1 MNLEKSPVL
10 VVGGSLV
17 GLSTAL
23 FLSFHGVPVVLV
35 EPHLA
40 SHPHPRAV
48 GFTTRTLEVLHLVGI
63 ALPAIPAGFS
73 LRRARIESLEGK
85 WFEDAGW
92 TPKPQPKGEYSPF
105 LGAGIPQDQLEP
117 MLCEGARRRG
127 ADLRLG
133 TSLVRFEQDADGVTA
148 WLQPKD
154 GPEHQ
159 LRASYMVACDGN
171 RSIVREQLGIPR
183 RGPGHL
189 QTLRSVL
196 FRAPLDAYL
205 EKKVHQFEIDQPEL
219 QAFLTTYNDGRW
231 VLMFKDDIERDEAR
245 MIADIKKAI
254 GKDVP
259 VEIITTGRWELTA
272 LVAERFAERRVFLAG
287 DAAHTLPPTRGG
299 YGANTGI
306 ADAHNLAWKIAAVQR
321 GEVTGTAAD
330 KLLASYDL
338 ERRPAAWTR
347 LEQTFA
353 RPDYAKHA
361 RGFADGVEI
370 LDEVA
375 IELGQLYRNVAAE
388 SEADAGGSGA
398 GTAGAGL
405 PEAARPEVWKGQRGT
420 RAPHV
425 WMSVEGGAAA
435 DGAERVSTLDWF
447 GRGWV
452 LVTAGDAN
460 GAWVADAGVHIVRA
474 PEAVCDAFGLAPGGA
489 SLVRPDGVIQWR
501 KPAPDAVVT
510 TRG

>member
-1 MNLEKSPVL
+1 MIAEKAPVL

-23 FLSFHGVPVVLV
+23 FLSFHGVKVVLV

-48 GFTTRTLEVLHLVGI
+48 GFTTRTLEILHLAGI
-63 ALPAIPAGFS
+63 ELPATPSGFS
-73 LRRARIESLEGK
+73 LRRARVESLEGQ

-92 TPKPQPKGEYSPF
+92 TPKPQPKGEWSPF

-117 MLCEGARRRG
+117 RLRDGARRRG

-133 TSLVRFEQDADGVTA
+133 TELVRFEQDDGGVTG
-148 WLQPKD
+148 WLKEN
-154 GPEHQ
+154 GGREYE
-159 LRASYMVACDGN
+159 LRAAYLVACDGN
-171 RSIVREQLGIPR
+171 GSAVREALGILR
-183 RGPGHL
+183 KGPGAL

-196 FRAPLDAYL
+196 FRAPIDHYL
-205 EKKVHQFEIDQPEL
+205 EKKVHQFEIDQPDL

-231 VLMFKDDIERDEAR
+231 VLMFKDDAERTEAQ
-245 MIADIKKAI
+245 MTADIKKAI

-259 VEIITTGRWELTA
+259 VEIITTGRWDLTA
-272 LVAERFAERRVFLAG
+272 LIATQFSKGRVFLAG

-306 ADAHNLAWKIAAVQR
+306 HDAHNLSWKIAAVLR
-321 GEVTGTAAD
+321 GEIGPD
-330 KLLASYDL
+330 LLDTYDV

-353 RPDYAKHA
+353 RPDYARHA
-361 RGFADGVEI
+361 RGVADGVAI

-375 IELGQLYRNVAAE
+375 IELGQLYRNLAND
-388 SEADAGGSGA
+388 EA
-398 GTAGAGL
+398 L
-405 PEAARPEVWKGQRGT
+405 PEAARPDEWKGQPGT
-420 RAPHV
+420 RAPHLWLPDPV
-425 WMSVEGGAAA
+425 DA
-435 DGAERVSTLDWF
+435 DERVSTLDWF

-452 LVTAGDAN
+452 LVTAGGN
-460 GAWVADAGVHIVRA
+460 WVADAGIHIVRA
-474 PEAVCDAFGLAPGGA
+474 PENVREAFGLAANGA
-489 SLVRPDGVIQWR
+489 SLVRPDGVIAWR
-501 KPAPDAVVT
+501 KTAPDGIVT
-510 TRG
+510 FRG

>member
-1 MNLEKSPVL
+1 MTPEKAPVL

-48 GFTTRTLEVLHLVGI
+48 GFTTRTLEILHLVGI
-63 ALPAIPAGFS
+63 ELPPMPAGFS
-73 LRRARIESLEGK
+73 LRRARVESLEGK
-85 WFEDAGW
+85 WFDDVGW
-92 TPKPQPKGEYSPF
+92 TPKPQPEGEWSPF

-117 MLCEGARRRG
+117 KLRDAARARG

-133 TSLVRFEQDADGVTA
+133 TELVRFEQDAEGVTA
-148 WLQPKD
+148 WLKEQD
-154 GPEHQ
+154 GREYQ
-159 LRASYMVACDGN
+159 LRAAYLVACDGN
-171 RSIVREQLGIPR
+171 RSAVREALGIPR
-183 RGPGHL
+183 KGPGAL

-196 FRAPLDAYL
+196 FSAPIDEYL
-205 EKKVHQFEIDQPEL
+205 AKGVHQFEIDQPKL

-231 VLMFKDDIERDEAR
+231 VLMFKDDLERTEER
-245 MIADIKKAI
+245 LIAEIKKAI

-259 VEIITTGRWELTA
+259 VEIITTGRWDLTA
-272 LVAERFAERRVFLAG
+272 LVATQFSKGRVFLAG

-306 ADAHNLAWKIAAVQR
+306 HDAHNLAWKLAAVMR
-321 GEVTGTAAD
+321 GELAPA
-330 KLLASYDL
+330 LLDSYDL

-361 RGFADGVEI
+361 RGFADGVPI
-370 LDEVA
+370 LDEVS
-375 IELGQLYRNVAAE
+375 IELGQLYRNIAE
-388 SEADAGGSGA
+388 DSA
-398 GTAGAGL
+398 L
-405 PEAARPEVWKGQRGT
+405 PDAARPDEWNGLPGT

-425 WMSVEGGAAA
+425 WMTDPA
-435 DGAERVSTLDWF
+435 DAKKRVSTLDWF

-452 LVTAGDAN
+452 LVKAGGD
-460 GAWVADAGVHIVRA
+460 WVADAGVHIVRA
-474 PEAVCDAFGLAPGGA
+474 PEGVRAAFGLTPEGA
-489 SLVRPDGVIQWR
+489 ALVRPDGVIAWR
-501 KPAPDAVVT
+501 KAVADGVVT
-510 TRG
+510 FRSNWRHQSPR